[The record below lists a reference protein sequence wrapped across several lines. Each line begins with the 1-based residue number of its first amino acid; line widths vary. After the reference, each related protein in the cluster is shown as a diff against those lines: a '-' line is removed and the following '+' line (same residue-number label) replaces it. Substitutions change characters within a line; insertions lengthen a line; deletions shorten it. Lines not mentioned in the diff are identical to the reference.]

1 MLVDTIKYDGM
12 NHDELLSK
20 SNAANWDSRYIV
32 GG

>member
-12 NHDELLSK
+12 NQNEWLSK
-20 SNAANWDSRYIV
+20 SNAANRDSRYIV